1 MNVDETNSP
10 LITNLRNKLLIDTL
24 RLTLLNLNYPV
35 MLPHTLERN
44 PRRDNLDLHMVPP
57 FIGRLTDFLDQSPTP
72 WHAVANSSELLE
84 RAGFVRLDER
94 SAWALE
100 AGASYFVVR
109 SDGALVAWRQ
119 PTDVVGWTIFGAHTD
134 SPNLRVRPEPMF
146 KKQGYFQLGLEVYGG
161 VLLSTWFDRDLSL
174 AGRVAIANEGAV
186 LSELVDFKRAVGMI
200 PNLAIHL
207 DRDANGGRKIN
218 PHDELPMILSRAEKD
233 ADLNFKGLLARE
245 MDRSP
250 EEISAF
256 EMCAYPVEGA
266 QVIGLEGEFLASARL
281 DNLLS
286 CFIVTEALI
295 QNADAEGTMIV
306 LNDHEEIGSVS
317 TSGADGPFLESILRR
332 ATIDAD
338 FERVRVN
345 SLMISI
351 DNAHG
356 VHPNYAS
363 KHDEGHRPLLNEG
376 PVVKVN
382 ANHRYATTAITQGII
397 EQAAERAD
405 VPLQYFS
412 SRADLGCGSTIG
424 PLTAGRLGIDTI
436 DLGCAQ
442 FAMHS
447 ARETCGTKD
456 PELMLKLLT
465 QLTQRDLI

>member
-1 MNVDETNSP
+1 
-10 LITNLRNKLLIDTL
+10 
-24 RLTLLNLNYPV
+24 
-35 MLPHTLERN
+35 MLPNTLERN
-44 PRRDNLDLHMVPP
+44 PRRDNLDLNYGSP
-57 FIGRLTDFLDQSPTP
+57 FVDRLTNFLDRSPTP
-72 WHAVANSSELLE
+72 WHAVANIAEHLE
-84 RAGFVRLDER
+84 RSGFIRLDER
-94 SAWALE
+94 AAWCLE
-100 AGASYFVVR
+100 AGATYFVVR

-119 PTDVVGWTIFGAHTD
+119 PVDVVGWTIFGAHTD
-134 SPNLRVRPEPMF
+134 SPNLRVRPDPVV
-146 KKQGYFQLGLEVYGG
+146 KKHGYFQLGLEVYGG

-186 LSELVDFKRAVGMI
+186 LTELVDFERPVGII

-207 DRDANGGRKIN
+207 DRDANKGRKIN
-218 PHDELPMILSRAEKD
+218 PQDELPLIISRAEKD
-233 ADLNFKGLLARE
+233 AEMDFSEIIARE
-245 MDRSP
+245 LGRSVAD
-250 EEISAF
+250 ISAF
-256 EMCAYPVEGA
+256 EICAYPIEES

-286 CFIVTEALI
+286 CFIVSEALI
-295 QNADAEGTMIV
+295 QNEAAEGTMVV

-317 TSGADGPFLESILRR
+317 TGGADGPFLESILRR
-332 ATIDAD
+332 ATIFSD

-356 VHPNYAS
+356 VHPNYAA
-363 KHDEGHRPLLNEG
+363 KHDESHRPLLNEG

-382 ANHRYATTAITQGII
+382 ANHRYATTAITQGLI
-397 EQAAERAD
+397 EQAAQRAD
-405 VPLQYFS
+405 VSLQYFS
-412 SRADLGCGSTIG
+412 GRADLGCGSTIG

-447 ARETCGTKD
+447 ARETCGIKD

-465 QLTQRDLI
+465 QLTKRDLF

>member
-1 MNVDETNSP
+1 
-10 LITNLRNKLLIDTL
+10 
-24 RLTLLNLNYPV
+24 
-35 MLPHTLERN
+35 MLPSTLERN
-44 PRRDNLDLHMVPP
+44 PWSDNLVLQMVSP
-57 FIGRLTDFLDQSPTP
+57 FIGRLADFLDRSPTP
-72 WHAVANSSELLE
+72 WHAVANISELLE
-84 RAGFVRLDER
+84 RAGFIRLDER
-94 SAWALE
+94 SMWTLE

-119 PTDVVGWTIFGAHTD
+119 PADVVGWTLFGAHTD
-134 SPNLRVRPEPMF
+134 SPNLRVRPEPIV
-146 KKQGYFQLGLEVYGG
+146 KKHGYFQLGLEVYGS

-174 AGRVAIANEGAV
+174 AGRVAIANEGSV
-186 LSELVDFKRAVGMI
+186 LSELVDFERAVGVV

-207 DRDANGGRKIN
+207 NRDANSGRNIN
-218 PHDELPMILSRAEKD
+218 PQEELPMILARAEKD
-233 ADLNFKGLLARE
+233 AELDFKELLARE
-245 MDRSP
+245 LDRSP
-250 EEISAF
+250 RDIAAF
-256 EMCAYPVEGA
+256 EICAYPTERA
-266 QVIGLEGEFLASARL
+266 QIVGLEQELLASARL

-286 CFIVTEALI
+286 CFIVVEAI
-295 QNADAEGTMIV
+295 VNNDQAEGTMIV

-317 TSGADGPFLESILRR
+317 TSGADGPFLASVLRR
-332 ATIDAD
+332 ATIEAD
-338 FERVRVN
+338 FEQVRVN
-345 SLMISI
+345 SLMVSI

-356 VHPNYAS
+356 VHPNYAA

-382 ANHRYATTAITQGII
+382 ANHRYATTALTQGII
-397 EQAAERAD
+397 EQAAEKAD

-447 ARETCGTKD
+447 ARETCGVKD

-465 QLTQRDLI
+465 QLTQRDFI

>member
-1 MNVDETNSP
+1 MIKNFC
-10 LITNLRNKLLIDTL
+10 NKLLVDTL
-24 RLTLLNLNYPV
+24 SLALLNLNFPD

-44 PRRDNLDLHMVPP
+44 PRRDNLDLQMVSP
-57 FIGRLTDFLDQSPTP
+57 FIDRLTDFLDRSPTP
-72 WHAVANSSELLE
+72 WHAVANVSELLE

-100 AGASYFVVR
+100 TGAAYFVVR

-134 SPNLRVRPEPMF
+134 SPNLRVRPEPIM
-146 KKQGYFQLGLEVYGG
+146 KKEGYFQLGLEVYGG
-161 VLLSTWFDRDLSL
+161 VLLSTWFDRDLSF
-174 AGRVAIANEGAV
+174 AGRVAIANEGSV

-200 PNLAIHL
+200 PSLAIHL
-207 DRDANGGRKIN
+207 DRDANSGRKIN
-218 PHDELPMILSRAEKD
+218 PHEELPMILSRAEKD
-233 ADLNFKGLLARE
+233 ADLNFRELLARE

-250 EEISAF
+250 KEISGF
-256 EMCAYPVEGA
+256 EICAYPVEA
-266 QVIGLEGEFLASARL
+266 SQVIGLEGDFLASARL

-286 CFIVTEALI
+286 CFIVAEALV
-295 QNADAEGTMIV
+295 QNDGAEGTMIV

-332 ATIDAD
+332 ATIEAD

-356 VHPNYAS
+356 IHPNYAS

>member
-1 MNVDETNSP
+1 
-10 LITNLRNKLLIDTL
+10 
-24 RLTLLNLNYPV
+24 
-35 MLPHTLERN
+35 MLPNTLERN
-44 PRRDNLDLHMVPP
+44 PRRDNLDLNYGSP
-57 FIGRLTDFLDQSPTP
+57 FVDRLTKFLDRSPTP
-72 WHAVANSSELLE
+72 WHAVANIAEHLE
-84 RAGFVRLDER
+84 RSGFIRLDER
-94 SAWALE
+94 AAWSLE
-100 AGASYFVVR
+100 ASAAYFVVR

-119 PTDVVGWTIFGAHTD
+119 PVDVAGWTIFGAHTD
-134 SPNLRVRPEPMF
+134 SPNLRVRPDPIV
-146 KKQGYFQLGLEVYGG
+146 KKHGYFQLGLEVYGG

-186 LSELVDFKRAVGMI
+186 LTELVDFERPVGMI

-207 DRDANGGRKIN
+207 DRDANKGRKIN
-218 PHDELPMILSRAEKD
+218 PQDELPLIISRAEED
-233 ADLNFKGLLARE
+233 AEMDFSETIARE
-245 MDRSP
+245 LGRSAA
-250 EEISAF
+250 EISAF
-256 EMCAYPVEGA
+256 EICAYPIEES

-286 CFIVTEALI
+286 CFIVSEALI
-295 QNADAEGTMIV
+295 QNDAAEGTMIV

-317 TSGADGPFLESILRR
+317 TGGADGPFLESILRR
-332 ATIDAD
+332 ATIFSD

-363 KHDEGHRPLLNEG
+363 KHDESHRPLLNEG

-382 ANHRYATTAITQGII
+382 ANHRYATTAITQGLI

-405 VPLQYFS
+405 VSLQYFS
-412 SRADLGCGSTIG
+412 GRADLGCGSTIG

-447 ARETCGTKD
+447 ARETCGIKD

-465 QLTQRDLI
+465 QLTKRDLF

>member
-1 MNVDETNSP
+1 MIKNFC
-10 LITNLRNKLLIDTL
+10 NKLLVDTL
-24 RLTLLNLNYPV
+24 SLALLNLNFPD

-44 PRRDNLDLHMVPP
+44 PRRDNLDLQMVSP
-57 FIGRLTDFLDQSPTP
+57 FIDRLTDFLDRSPTP
-72 WHAVANSSELLE
+72 WHTVANVSELLE

-100 AGASYFVVR
+100 TGAAYFVVR

-134 SPNLRVRPEPMF
+134 SPNLRVRPEPIM
-146 KKQGYFQLGLEVYGG
+146 KKEGYFQLGLEVYGG
-161 VLLSTWFDRDLSL
+161 VLLSTWFDRDLSF
-174 AGRVAIANEGAV
+174 AGRVAIANEGSV

-200 PNLAIHL
+200 PSLAIHL
-207 DRDANGGRKIN
+207 DRDANSGRKIN
-218 PHDELPMILSRAEKD
+218 PHEELPMILSRAEKD
-233 ADLNFKGLLARE
+233 ADLNFRELLARE

-250 EEISAF
+250 KEISGF
-256 EMCAYPVEGA
+256 EICAYPVEA
-266 QVIGLEGEFLASARL
+266 SQVIGLEGDFLASARL

-286 CFIVTEALI
+286 CFIVAEALV
-295 QNADAEGTMIV
+295 QNDGAEGTMIV

-332 ATIDAD
+332 ATIEAD

-356 VHPNYAS
+356 IHPNYAS

>member
-1 MNVDETNSP
+1 MDLNYGSP
-10 LITNLRNKLLIDTL
+10 FID
-24 RLTLLNLNYPV
+24 RLTK
-35 MLPHTLERN
+35 
-44 PRRDNLDLHMVPP
+44 
-57 FIGRLTDFLDQSPTP
+57 FLDRSPTP
-72 WHAVANSSELLE
+72 WHAVANTAEHLE
-84 RAGFVRLDER
+84 RSGFIRLDER
-94 SAWALE
+94 AAWSLE
-100 AGASYFVVR
+100 ASAAYFVVR

-119 PTDVVGWTIFGAHTD
+119 PVDVAGWTIFGAHTD
-134 SPNLRVRPEPMF
+134 SPNLRVRPDPVV
-146 KKQGYFQLGLEVYGG
+146 KKHGYFQLGLEVYGG

-186 LSELVDFKRAVGMI
+186 LTELVDFERPVGMI

-207 DRDANGGRKIN
+207 DRDANKGRKIN
-218 PHDELPMILSRAEKD
+218 PQDELPLVISRAEED
-233 ADLNFKGLLARE
+233 AEMDFSETIARE
-245 MDRSP
+245 LGRSAA
-250 EEISAF
+250 EISAF
-256 EMCAYPVEGA
+256 EICAYPIEES

-286 CFIVTEALI
+286 CFIVSEALI
-295 QNADAEGTMIV
+295 QNDAAEGTMIV

-317 TSGADGPFLESILRR
+317 TGGADGPFLESILRR
-332 ATIDAD
+332 ATIFSD

-363 KHDEGHRPLLNEG
+363 KHDESHRPLLNEG

-382 ANHRYATTAITQGII
+382 ANHRYATTAITQGLI

-405 VPLQYFS
+405 VSLQYFS
-412 SRADLGCGSTIG
+412 GRADLGCGSTIG

-447 ARETCGTKD
+447 ARETCGIKD

-465 QLTQRDLI
+465 QLTKRDLF

>member
-1 MNVDETNSP
+1 MDLNYGSPFVD
-10 LITNLRNKLLIDTL
+10 
-24 RLTLLNLNYPV
+24 RLTN
-35 MLPHTLERN
+35 
-44 PRRDNLDLHMVPP
+44 
-57 FIGRLTDFLDQSPTP
+57 FLDRSPTP
-72 WHAVANSSELLE
+72 WHAVANIAEHLE
-84 RAGFVRLDER
+84 RSGFIRLDER
-94 SAWALE
+94 AAWCLE
-100 AGASYFVVR
+100 ASATYFVVR

-119 PTDVVGWTIFGAHTD
+119 PVDVVGWTIFGAHTD
-134 SPNLRVRPEPMF
+134 SPNLRVRPDPVV
-146 KKQGYFQLGLEVYGG
+146 KKHGYFQLGLEVYGG

-186 LSELVDFKRAVGMI
+186 LTELVDFERPVGII

-207 DRDANGGRKIN
+207 DRDANKGRKIN
-218 PHDELPMILSRAEKD
+218 PQDELPLIISRAEKD
-233 ADLNFKGLLARE
+233 AEMDFSEIIARE
-245 MDRSP
+245 LGRSAAD
-250 EEISAF
+250 ISAF
-256 EMCAYPVEGA
+256 EICAYPIEES

-286 CFIVTEALI
+286 CFIVSEALT
-295 QNADAEGTMIV
+295 QNDAAEGTMIV

-317 TSGADGPFLESILRR
+317 TGGADGPFLESILRR
-332 ATIDAD
+332 ATISSD

-356 VHPNYAS
+356 VHPNYAA
-363 KHDEGHRPLLNEG
+363 KHDESHRPLLNEG

-382 ANHRYATTAITQGII
+382 ANHRYATTAITQGLI

-405 VPLQYFS
+405 VSLQYFS
-412 SRADLGCGSTIG
+412 GRADLGCGSTIG

-465 QLTQRDLI
+465 QLTKRDLF

>member
-1 MNVDETNSP
+1 
-10 LITNLRNKLLIDTL
+10 
-24 RLTLLNLNYPV
+24 
-35 MLPHTLERN
+35 MLPNTLERN
-44 PRRDNLDLHMVPP
+44 PRRDNLDLNYGSP
-57 FIGRLTDFLDQSPTP
+57 FVDRLTNFLDRSPTP
-72 WHAVANSSELLE
+72 WHAVANIAEHLE
-84 RAGFVRLDER
+84 RSGFIRLDER
-94 SAWALE
+94 AAWCLE
-100 AGASYFVVR
+100 ASATYFVVR

-119 PTDVVGWTIFGAHTD
+119 PVDVVGWTIFGAHTD
-134 SPNLRVRPEPMF
+134 SPNLRVRPDPVV
-146 KKQGYFQLGLEVYGG
+146 KKHGYFQLGLEVYGG

-186 LSELVDFKRAVGMI
+186 LTELVDFERPVGMI

-207 DRDANGGRKIN
+207 DRDANKGRKIN
-218 PHDELPMILSRAEKD
+218 PQDELPLVISRAEED
-233 ADLNFKGLLARE
+233 AEMDFSETIARE
-245 MDRSP
+245 LGRSAA
-250 EEISAF
+250 EISAF
-256 EMCAYPVEGA
+256 EICAYPIEES

-286 CFIVTEALI
+286 CFIVSEALI
-295 QNADAEGTMIV
+295 QNEAAEGTMIV

-317 TSGADGPFLESILRR
+317 TGGADGPFLESILRR
-332 ATIDAD
+332 ATIFSD

-345 SLMISI
+345 SLMVSI

-363 KHDEGHRPLLNEG
+363 KHDESHRPLLNEG

-382 ANHRYATTAITQGII
+382 ANHRYATTAITQGLI

-405 VPLQYFS
+405 VSLQYFS
-412 SRADLGCGSTIG
+412 GRADLGCGSTIG

-447 ARETCGTKD
+447 ARETCGIKD

-465 QLTQRDLI
+465 QLTKRDLF